1 MRHWD
6 RVAESLRAA
15 AGASPELLK
24 ALAPGS
30 DPNGLARDFAAKLF
44 CAFKTVPD
52 VAANTSKLRGAVRRW
67 LIRTPARFARRS
79 WRRCSIQLRRR
90 TRSPAAR
97 HRVRLRLRSLR
108 AHPMGARGDGRCVR
122 G

>member
-52 VAANTSKLRGAVRRW
+52 VAANTSKLRGAP
-67 LIRTPARFARRS
+67 L
-79 WRRCSIQLRRR
+79 CSMQ
-90 TRSPAAR
+90 AADKTLQEKLDKKTLDDLKAD
-97 HRVRLRLRSLR
+97 VSSLVQRLL
-108 AHPMGARGDGRCVR
+108 GDDYSAPLDL
-122 G
+122 